1 MYFGCSCEKARTS
14 SFEMP
19 GVGMFTSA
27 VTENLESSTALK
39 EEWEGVYNQR
49 GDIPSTCNVHRILI
63 QPYEG
68 TGAADE

>member
-1 MYFGCSCEKARTS
+1 
-14 SFEMP
+14 MP

-49 GDIPSTCNVHRILI
+49 GDIPSTCNAHRILI
-63 QPYEG
+63 QPYEE
-68 TGAADE
+68 TGAVDE